1 MITKSLDVMMT
12 RAGIYVVMAPM
23 AFYFVEVDAAGSVF
37 QLKPGTFER
46 DGELIPG
53 RWVVSNIQAIF
64 GPLARVP
71 ETA

>member
-23 AFYFVEVDAAGSVF
+23 AFCFVEVDAAGSVF
-37 QLKPGTFER
+37 QLKPDTFER
-46 DGELIPG
+46 DGELIHG
-53 RWVVSNIQAIF
+53 RWVVSNIRAIF